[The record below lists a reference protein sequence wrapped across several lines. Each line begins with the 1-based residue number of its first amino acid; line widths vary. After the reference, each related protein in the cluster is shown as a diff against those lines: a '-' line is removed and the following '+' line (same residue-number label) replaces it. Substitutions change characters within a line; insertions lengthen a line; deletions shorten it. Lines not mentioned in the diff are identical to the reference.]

1 METPILETE
10 PAGVRATPPPQPR
23 GGNPVGGPPAY
34 AAELLGTLM
43 LVLFIVLVLS
53 IAAPAPDGFGVLDFA
68 VIGLVHAFVLML
80 LVASLGGVSG
90 AHFNPAVTIALLAKR
105 KIGGGDAA
113 IYIACQLVGA
123 ILGALIG
130 KALISDAADAMNV
143 GATTISEGRFL
154 DGAVGKAMI
163 AEFIGTFALMWAIM
177 AMAVNPRADRSW
189 APFVI
194 GAALGLGAMTI
205 APLTGAGFNPARSFG
220 PALIANEFGGA
231 GDFLL
236 AYVLAPVLGAVAAAL
251 AYTAIVLAP
260 EQRGEMRPVDKLD

>member
-1 METPILETE
+1 METPILETQT
-10 PAGVRATPPPQPR
+10 AGARAVPPPQPR

-34 AAELLGTLM
+34 AAELLGTLL

-68 VIGLVHAFVLML
+68 VIGLVHEFVLML

-90 AHFNPAVTIALLAKR
+90 AHFNPAVTIALLVKR
-105 KIGGGDAA
+105 KISPADAG

-123 ILGALIG
+123 ILGALIA

-154 DGAVGKAMI
+154 DGAVGKGMI
-163 AEFIGTFALMWAIM
+163 AEFIGTFVLMWAIM
-177 AMAVNPRADRSW
+177 ATAVNPRGSREW
-189 APFVI
+189 APFII
-194 GAALGLGAMTI
+194 GAALGLGVMCI
-205 APLTGAGFNPARSFG
+205 GPLTGAGIHPARSFG
-220 PALIANEFGGA
+220 PALVGGEFGGA

-236 AYVLAPVLGAVAAAL
+236 VYVLAPVIGAVVAGF
-251 AYTAIVLAP
+251 AYFNLFIAP
-260 EQRGEMRPVDKLD
+260 GKKGVGGVEPVG